1 MQTEREQND
10 PKLFR
15 TAARFIASPTVGG
28 RRYWSDE
35 VGEDKAGLLRVAAS
49 SADKPMCRMAP
60 LWNHDRKGRAGISPW
75 SPALTALYARLNPFP
90 KVCKWLDRLSE
101 HLHCELCSLLI
112 PP

>member
-49 SADKPMCRMAP
+49 SLISQCAAWP
-60 LWNHDRKGRAGISPW
+60 LVESRSQRAGRNFPLVAGAYSPVRTLKSISEGVQMAR
-75 SPALTALYARLNPFP
+75 SIERALTLRI
-90 KVCKWLDRLSE
+90 V
-101 HLHCELCSLLI
+101 
-112 PP
+112 

>member
-49 SADKPMCRMAP
+49 SLISQCAAWLPCGITIA
-60 LWNHDRKGRAGISPW
+60 KGGPEFPPGRR
-75 SPALTALYARLNPFP
+75 RLQP
-90 KVCKWLDRLSE
+90 CT
-101 HLHCELCSLLI
+101 HA
-112 PP
+112 

>member
-49 SADKPMCRMAP
+49 SADMSMCRTVP
-60 LWNHDRKGRAGISPW
+60 LWKHDRKGRAGFFTLVAGAYSPVRTLKSISEGVQMAR
-75 SPALTALYARLNPFP
+75 SIERALTLRI
-90 KVCKWLDRLSE
+90 V
-101 HLHCELCSLLI
+101 
-112 PP
+112 

>member
-35 VGEDKAGLLRVAAS
+35 VGENKAG
-49 SADKPMCRMAP
+49 
-60 LWNHDRKGRAGISPW
+60 G
-75 SPALTALYARLNPFP
+75 
-90 KVCKWLDRLSE
+90 
-101 HLHCELCSLLI
+101 
-112 PP
+112 